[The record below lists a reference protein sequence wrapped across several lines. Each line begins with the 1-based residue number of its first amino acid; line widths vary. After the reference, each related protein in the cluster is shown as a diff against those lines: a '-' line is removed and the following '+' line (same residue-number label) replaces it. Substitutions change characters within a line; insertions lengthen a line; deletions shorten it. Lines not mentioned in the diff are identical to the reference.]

1 MSCQKEGPVPTKK
14 RFLNPD
20 GLNKPAVYS
29 QVVEVTTPGRL
40 VFIAGQTAIDREG
53 KLVSRD
59 FRAQAVQVFENLKA
73 ALAAVG
79 AGFSDIVK
87 LNSYIIEPEH
97 QPILR
102 EVRANYMKGGNLPAS
117 TSLCVRGFP
126 RDGVLLEIEAIAVLP
141 E

>member
-1 MSCQKEGPVPTKK
+1 MPTKK

-20 GLNKPAVYS
+20 DLNKPAVYS

-40 VFIAGQTAIDREG
+40 IFIAGQTAINREG

-59 FRAQAVQVFENLKA
+59 FHAQAMQVFENLKA

-79 AGFSDIVK
+79 AGFNDVVK
-87 LNSYIIEPEH
+87 LNSYIIEAEH

-102 EVRANYMKGGNLPAS
+102 EVRASYMKGADNLPAS